1 MGTVENLVYDLLVIG
16 GGING
21 VGIANEAAQ
30 RGLSIVLCE
39 QNDLAS
45 GTSSRSSKLI
55 HGGLRYLEYYEF
67 RLVREALTE
76 REVLLQMAP
85 HIIKP
90 LRFVLPHHKALRP
103 TWMIRAGLFMYDHL
117 GGRKILPASRSLNL
131 RKSQQG
137 EPLKNEFVRG
147 FEYSDCWVDD
157 ARLVLLNA
165 LQAQEHGAK
174 ILTRTR
180 IEAAEKVGNIW
191 RARMVDVETGIAQ
204 TVFAKGIVNAAGP
217 WVEDVLKQKLG
228 VRTKK
233 GVRLIKGS
241 HIVVPK
247 LYDGEQAYIL
257 QNHDNRIAF
266 VIPYENDFS
275 LIGTTDVPYTDDPAH
290 VAIEQEES
298 EYLCQLVSEY
308 FNKPVT
314 AQDIV
319 WTYSGVRPL
328 YVDDFDNPSAVTRDY
343 VFSLRHDNGQTPV
356 LSIFG
361 GKITTYR
368 QLALHAIRDLAPFFK
383 LRAKAQELAPLPGG
397 DIGDFNEFLA
407 SLQLRNPWLPARMA
421 KRLARAYGGRVNDIL
436 RGASSL
442 ADLGQHF
449 GADLYQREVEFLV
462 AREWARSAEDIL
474 WRRSKLGLHLNAD
487 QVLAFDEWFQANI
500 SGHHVR
506 IEPLQQLA
514 G

>member
-30 RGLSIVLCE
+30 RGLSVFLCE
-39 QNDLAS
+39 QHDLAS
-45 GTSSRSSKLI
+45 ATSSRSSKLI

-103 TWMIRAGLFMYDHL
+103 TWMIRAGLFLYDNL
-117 GGRKILPASRSLNL
+117 GGRKLLPASRSLKL
-131 RKSQQG
+131 RKCQQG
-137 EPLKNEFVRG
+137 EPLKSEFVRG

-174 ILTRTR
+174 IHTRTR
-180 IEAAEKVGNIW
+180 VESAEKVGNIW
-191 RARMVDVETGIAQ
+191 RARVVDTETGSAQ
-204 TVFAKGIVNAAGP
+204 TVFAKGVVNAAGP

-233 GVRLIKGS
+233 GVRLVKGS

-247 LYDGEQAYIL
+247 LHDGEQAYIL
-257 QNHDNRIAF
+257 QNHDNRIVF

-275 LIGTTDVPYTDDPAH
+275 LIGTTDVPYTEDPAH
-290 VAIEQEES
+290 VAIEQEEA
-298 EYLCQLVSEY
+298 EYLCQVVSEY
-308 FNKPVT
+308 FNKSVT
-314 AQDIV
+314 TQDIV
-319 WTYSGVRPL
+319 WSYSGVRPL
-328 YVDDFDNPSAVTRDY
+328 YDDDSDNPSAVTRDY

-368 QLALHAIRDLAPFFK
+368 QLALHALRDLAPFFK
-383 LRAKAQELAPLPGG
+383 LRNKQHDLLPLPGG

-421 KRLARAYGGRVNDIL
+421 KRLARAYGGRVNDML
-436 RGASSL
+436 RGAGSL
-442 ADLGQHF
+442 SGLGQHF

-462 AREWARSAEDIL
+462 AQEWARSAEDIL

-487 QVLAFDEWFQANI
+487 QVAAFDNWFQAKI
-500 SGHHVR
+500 LGQPASETRLVKR
-506 IEPLQQLA
+506 A

>member
-30 RGLSIVLCE
+30 RGLSVFLCE
-39 QNDLAS
+39 QHDLAS
-45 GTSSRSSKLI
+45 ATSSRSSKLI

-103 TWMIRAGLFMYDHL
+103 TWMIRAGLFLYDNL
-117 GGRKILPASRSLNL
+117 GGRKLLPASRSLKL
-131 RKSQQG
+131 RKCQQG
-137 EPLKNEFVRG
+137 EPLKSEFVRG

-174 ILTRTR
+174 IHTRTR
-180 IEAAEKVGNIW
+180 VESAEKVGNIW
-191 RARMVDVETGIAQ
+191 RARVVDTETGCAQ
-204 TVFAKGIVNAAGP
+204 TVFAKGVVNAAGP

-233 GVRLIKGS
+233 GVRLVKGS

-247 LYDGEQAYIL
+247 LHDGEQAYIL
-257 QNHDNRIAF
+257 QNHDNRIVF

-275 LIGTTDVPYTDDPAH
+275 LIGTTDVPYTEDPAH
-290 VAIEQEES
+290 VAIEQEEA
-298 EYLCQLVSEY
+298 EYLCQVVSEY
-308 FNKPVT
+308 FNKSVT
-314 AQDIV
+314 TQDIV
-319 WTYSGVRPL
+319 WSYSGVRPL
-328 YVDDFDNPSAVTRDY
+328 YDDDSDNPSAVTRDY

-368 QLALHAIRDLAPFFK
+368 QLALHALRDLAPFFK
-383 LRAKAQELAPLPGG
+383 LRNKQHDLLPLPGG

-421 KRLARAYGGRVNDIL
+421 KRLARAYGGRVNEML
-436 RGASSL
+436 QGAGSL

-449 GADLYQREVEFLV
+449 GADLYQREVEFLI
-462 AREWARSAEDIL
+462 AREWARSADDVL
-474 WRRSKLGLHLNAD
+474 WRRSKLGLHLDAD
-487 QVLAFDEWFQANI
+487 QCAAFDAWFKARV
-500 SGHHVR
+500 GGR
-506 IEPLQQLA
+506 TATDTDFQQLA